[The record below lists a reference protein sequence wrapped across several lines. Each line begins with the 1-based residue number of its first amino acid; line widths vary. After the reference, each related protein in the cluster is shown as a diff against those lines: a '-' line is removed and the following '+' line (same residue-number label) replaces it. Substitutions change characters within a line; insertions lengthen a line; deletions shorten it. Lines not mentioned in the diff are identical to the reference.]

1 MKPVSTVIYFT
12 IASGAGYGMIV
23 VLSILS
29 LIDKLDYIF
38 NAKIII
44 ISLSFFLI
52 ASGLLTS
59 TIHLGHP
66 ERALRTLGQ
75 WRKSWL
81 SRKVL
86 LALSALG
93 STILFYYSW
102 LALHHEIL
110 LKFFLIFSALLS
122 ILTVYCTAKIY
133 SSLKNVPTWNNPFVP
148 VLYILYSVISGSLIL
163 FLIFFYY
170 KIYSILLN
178 NFILILLPTAFFIK
192 ILYWYTIKNLKI
204 SNIKTTKELN
214 SDKEINFFEDPSI
227 RKNFLT
233 NEIISNI
240 DNKSS
245 FILRSSCIILT
256 YITPFYC
263 LIQTPTL
270 VVNDDVAFITYLIS
284 NILAI
289 VGIIIERWLFFIES
303 KHTVSLYYRNNAI

>member
-110 LKFFLIFSALLS
+110 LNQDQA
-122 ILTVYCTAKIY
+122 C
-133 SSLKNVPTWNNPFVP
+133 
-148 VLYILYSVISGSLIL
+148 
-163 FLIFFYY
+163 
-170 KIYSILLN
+170 
-178 NFILILLPTAFFIK
+178 
-192 ILYWYTIKNLKI
+192 
-204 SNIKTTKELN
+204 
-214 SDKEINFFEDPSI
+214 
-227 RKNFLT
+227 
-233 NEIISNI
+233 
-240 DNKSS
+240 
-245 FILRSSCIILT
+245 
-256 YITPFYC
+256 
-263 LIQTPTL
+263 
-270 VVNDDVAFITYLIS
+270 
-284 NILAI
+284 
-289 VGIIIERWLFFIES
+289 
-303 KHTVSLYYRNNAI
+303 